1 MAMNAK
7 LMNLKLFEPI
17 IALLAI
23 PSVSAAVL
31 AINGMIENV
40 FNIITAFEVNS
51 PAALLVWVNILF
63 VILKCVDIIIKW
75 RRRDGAD
82 R

>member
-1 MAMNAK
+1 MANK

-63 VILKCVDIIIKW
+63 VILKCVDIILKW
-75 RRRDGAD
+75 RKRDGSD